1 MKHLRGIRIFLL
13 VFFLSGALG
22 LALDITRPY
31 FIKVIPLSLVLSYV
45 FLILFHR
52 KDQRLSTLSVL
63 GGIGLAGFLVEMAGV
78 MTGHIFGTYVYG
90 KVLGPSLAGVPLLIG
105 MNWMMLAYAT
115 HLIMKDFRLPSW
127 LGVMGGALLMTAYDW
142 LMEPAAVD
150 LGMWAWAGGIIPLQ
164 NYLAWFVL
172 SALFLMLLK
181 LVKARYENALARD
194 IFLIQAAFFASYQ
207 IFSLLLR

>member
-1 MKHLRGIRIFLL
+1 MKHIKGIRIFLL

-31 FIKVIPLSLVLSYV
+31 FLQMIPLSLLLSYV
-45 FLILFHR
+45 FLVIFHR
-52 KDQRLSTLSVL
+52 GDQRISTLLALAS
-63 GGIGLAGFLVEMAGV
+63 IGVAGFLLEVAGV
-78 MTGHIFGTYVYG
+78 MTGHIFGAYVYG
-90 KVLGPSLAGVPLLIG
+90 EVLGPALAGVPLLIG
-105 MNWMMLAYAT
+105 TNWMMLAYAT
-115 HLIMKDFRLPSW
+115 HLIIKDFRAPGW
-127 LGVMGGALLMTAYDW
+127 LGVPIGALIMTAYDW

-172 SALFLMLLK
+172 SALFLTLLK
-181 LVKARYENALARD
+181 MVKSRYENALARD